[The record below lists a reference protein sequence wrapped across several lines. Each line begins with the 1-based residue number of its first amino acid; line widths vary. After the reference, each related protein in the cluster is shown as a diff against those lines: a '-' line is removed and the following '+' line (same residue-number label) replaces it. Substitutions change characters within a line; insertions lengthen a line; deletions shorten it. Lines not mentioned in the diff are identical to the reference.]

1 MTAACRLIPCY
12 RGGIVDFTYLGDA
25 SLYHIFSCH
34 ARCRRLDKNLKI
46 VSNIPIW
53 VFSFLFIFIT

>member
-25 SLYHIFSCH
+25 SLYHIYLVVMPD
-34 ARCRRLDKNLKI
+34 ADD
-46 VSNIPIW
+46 
-53 VFSFLFIFIT
+53 